1 LSIPSST
8 RAWLRM
14 KQKAEAITKN
24 TNPNPPFAATLPLS
38 QLCTAG
44 SLLRPLSFTPA
55 LGERRKERDDDDP
68 RQSSSK
74 NPRFP
79 NFIHRGSFITLL
91 IYPQSRSSSIFFIHL
106 LSRLSSSS
114 ITVASTNV
122 RPSARSSVR
131 PSTHLLS
138 SSMFFNAPR
147 SSLILIHSHGL
158 NKRSSFN
165 SSVHPYPSFIHVLRW
180 SAFILH
186 PHPFPSPQQ
195 TSVLQFVRPSV
206 HPQSSSIFFHRFT
219 FILLFFRACSL
230 TSLFNKL
237 SYSRDLSLNGVF
249 LMRERR

>member
-1 LSIPSST
+1 MT
-8 RAWLRM
+8 AEET
-14 KQKAEAITKN
+14 KAEATTKN

-68 RQSSSK
+68 RQISSK

-114 ITVASTNV
+114 IKVASTNV

-131 PSTHLLS
+131 PSVHLLS
-138 SSMFFNAPR
+138 SSMFCNAPR
-147 SSLILIHSHGL
+147 SSFILIHSHGL
-158 NKRSSFN
+158 NKRSSF
-165 SSVHPYPSFIHVLRW
+165 SSSVKSVRPSISFLHPGSSLVSVHPSSSSIPVAS
-180 SAFILH
+180 
-186 PHPFPSPQQ
+186 
-195 TSVLQFVRPSV
+195 TNVRPSV
-206 HPQSSSIFFHRFT
+206 RPWSVHPQCSSIFFHRFT

-249 LMRERR
+249 